1 MGPQK
6 SDMAESV
13 EMSNVSM
20 LVPQHLMPQKLKGN
34 VLVGLS
40 IGGFLF
46 EPPAAPQPTPEAD
59 LQAEAPKRGRPKK
72 GTVRIHKDAKGK
84 YGSRQ
89 CRAADQEIRHLQN
102 NLTLKCFPLK
112 PFQRWAADILRDV
125 VTKHNAEVDERLHD
139 PLPELRLSKN
149 AFTEGKSRIPGPFST
164 AIIVGQKSFNSL

>member
-6 SDMAESV
+6 SDMAENV

-20 LVPQHLMPQKLKGN
+20 LVPQHLMTQKLTGN
-34 VLVGLS
+34 VLVGLN

-46 EPPAAPQPTPEAD
+46 EPPAAPQRTPEAD

-89 CRAADQEIRHLQN
+89 CRAAEQEIRHLQN
-102 NLTLKCFPLK
+102 NLTLK
-112 PFQRWAADILRDV
+112 PFQRWAVDILRDV
-125 VTKHNAEVDERLHD
+125 VTKHNAELDDRLKEAGD

-149 AFTEGKSRIPGPFST
+149 ALAILQDATEAGLVVSGF
-164 AIIVGQKSFNSL
+164 